1 MRAGLILSV
10 GLTLACG
17 CGDDGGTGGSA
28 IDGGGGVGIDADPS
42 LLVDADIACEAP
54 DMLLLI
60 DRTMSMHRRPDGTRP
75 PNTPAGLASSK
86 WSLAVNSIES
96 VTATLEGSI
105 RFGIAL
111 FPVDPGGDVCVTL
124 EQRIT
129 GTTATNT
136 ACEEGEVLVSPD
148 ISTAAA
154 INAAIDVETTRLCT
168 STPIGAGIATA
179 TAGLAAIKSPVRQ
192 QFVVLLTDGEDTC
205 DEDLVLSNMHALAD
219 SGVNAYVI
227 GFDSSGGGIDNGLL
241 NDLACAGRTA
251 TGFPTPCVA
260 DGMGHYTATDRGGP
274 ALYQIAEDAAQ
285 LTQTFQDFAGE
296 VCCGCVD

>member
-1 MRAGLILSV
+1 MHGGFVAVVGFCLLSS
-10 GLTLACG
+10 
-17 CGDDGGTGGSA
+17 CGDDGGTSGIA
-28 IDGGGGVGIDADPS
+28 IDGGGGNGIDADPS
-42 LLVDADIACEAP
+42 LIADADTACEAP

-86 WSLAVNSIES
+86 WALAVNSIES
-96 VTATLEGSI
+96 VTATLEDSI

-111 FPVDPGGDVCVTL
+111 FPVAPGGGVCVTL

-136 ACEEGEVLVSPD
+136 ACEQGEVLVSPE

-154 INAAIDVETTRLCT
+154 INAAIDIETTRLCT
-168 STPIGAGIATA
+168 STPIGAGISTA
-179 TAGLAAIKSPVRQ
+179 TAGLAAIQNPVRQ

-205 DEDLVLSNMHALAD
+205 DEALVLSNMHALAD
-219 SGVNAYVI
+219 SGVSAYVI
-227 GFDSSGGGIDNGLL
+227 GFDSSGGGVDNGLL
-241 NDLACAGRTA
+241 NDLACAGKTA

-260 DGMGHYTATDRGGP
+260 DAMGHYTATDRGGP
-274 ALYQIAEDAAQ
+274 ALYQLAEDAAQ

>member
-1 MRAGLILSV
+1 MRAGLVASMGMFLV
-10 GLTLACG
+10 CG
-17 CGDDGGTGGSA
+17 CGDDGGTSGSA
-28 IDGGGGVGIDADPS
+28 IDGGGGNGVDADPS
-42 LLVDADIACEAP
+42 LVVDADIACEAP

-75 PNTPAGLASSK
+75 PNTPEGLASSK
-86 WSLAVNSIES
+86 WALAVNSIES
-96 VTATLEGSI
+96 VTASLEDSI

-129 GTTATNT
+129 GITATNDR
-136 ACEEGEVLVSPD
+136 CQEGEVLVSPD

-154 INAAIDVETTRLCT
+154 INAAIDIETTRLCT
-168 STPIGAGIATA
+168 STPIGAGISTA
-179 TAGLAAIKSPVRQ
+179 TASLAAIQSAVRR

-205 DEDLVLSNMHALAD
+205 DEALVLSNMQDLAD
-219 SGVNAYVI
+219 GGVNAYVI
-227 GFDSSGGGIDNGLL
+227 GFDSTGGGIDNGLL

-260 DGMGHYTATDRGGP
+260 DAMGRYTATDRDGP